1 MFSKPK
7 DCCFSLA
14 CGSADVFIDETLDYI
29 TLEATSNESFH
40 ALRIEMHFLKK
51 KNVIFRIVYRQH
63 NSPEIFL
70 EYIEEAVEKCSAA
83 VKNLCL
89 LGDFNLC
96 LQRIETC
103 HYSHKLLLVLQS
115 CYLIPT
121 IEFC

>member
-1 MFSKPK
+1 
-7 DCCFSLA
+7 
-14 CGSADVFIDETLDYI
+14 
-29 TLEATSNESFH
+29 
-40 ALRIEMHFLKK
+40 MHFLKK

-63 NSPEIFL
+63 NSPENFL

-121 IEFC
+121 TEFC